1 MLSVLIA
8 FMFGVLLSMSENEE
22 TKDYTE
28 EELKEMDRRKKNRI
42 QIVILS
48 MLLILLAMNMSSV
61 KEQSGGGSL
70 KNGFTLRKIREYPR
84 ITVVCMIILFLVIL
98 IFEANHN
105 TSSSMLKLISESF
118 LYSIGILL
126 LTVFLFI
133 AIVEAVIFCKKLSD
147 KHDND
152 IEKAHSAAKVN
163 GNKGQMANPV
173 SQK

>member
-70 KNGFTLRKIREYPR
+70 KNGCTLRTIREYPR
-84 ITVVCMIILFLVIL
+84 ITFVCMIILFLVIL

-126 LTVFLFI
+126 LTVFLLI

-147 KHDND
+147 KHDLD
-152 IEKAHSAAKVN
+152 VEKAHAVAKVN
-163 GNKGQMANPV
+163 GKMVNPV

>member
-1 MLSVLIA
+1 
-8 FMFGVLLSMSENEE
+8 
-22 TKDYTE
+22 
-28 EELKEMDRRKKNRI
+28 
-42 QIVILS
+42 
-48 MLLILLAMNMSSV
+48 MNMSSV

-70 KNGFTLRKIREYPR
+70 NNGFTLRTIREYPR

-147 KHDND
+147 KHDLD
-152 IEKAHSAAKVN
+152 IEKAQAVAKVN
-163 GNKGQMANPV
+163 GKMANPV